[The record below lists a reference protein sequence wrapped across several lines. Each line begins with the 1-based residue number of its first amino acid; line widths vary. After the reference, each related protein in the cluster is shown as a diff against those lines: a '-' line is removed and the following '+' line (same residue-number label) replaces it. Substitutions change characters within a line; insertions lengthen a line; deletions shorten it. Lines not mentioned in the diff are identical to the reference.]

1 MKQHIKQL
9 LFMAITLL
17 ILQGNVGVVVAG
29 ERLSDGDLASWVGG
43 SESIKQK
50 IIDFVEQVSD
60 KNSKHFVPESDRIA
74 TFDMD
79 GTLICER
86 PDSIG
91 EALAVN
97 FLQAIANESP
107 TLSKVQPYKAALKN
121 DDDYLGKNFLQ
132 VLTAAYMGYPQSEY
146 RKDVLKFINT
156 EKHPRFEVPYGDLI
170 YQPMV
175 ELLEYL
181 KLKKFDVYIV
191 SGSWQG
197 FVRVVG
203 KEKLGFEYS
212 RLIGSKIELDF
223 QVRNGNAVFFRAGD
237 SLEPANVKDGK
248 PENIQAHIGVKPI
261 LAFGNSSG
269 DQQMYEYASTN
280 RYSHLILSLD
290 HDDAKREYKYASSV
304 KYEKG
309 WLKVSMKDNFK
320 VVFEK

>member
-1 MKQHIKQL
+1 MKQHAKQL

-17 ILQGNVGVVVAG
+17 ILQGDVGVVFSG
-29 ERLSDGDLASWVGG
+29 ERLSDDNLASWVRGAD
-43 SESIKQK
+43 SIKQK

-60 KNSKHFVPESDRIA
+60 KNSKHYVPESDRIA

-79 GTLICER
+79 GTLICEK
-86 PDSIG
+86 PVSLQ
-91 EALAVN
+91 EALAVS
-97 FLQAIANESP
+97 FLQTIANESP
-107 TLSKVQPYKAALKN
+107 TLSKVQPYKAALNN
-121 DDDYLGKNFLQ
+121 DEDYLKDNFLQ

-146 RKDVLKFINT
+146 RKDVLRFINT
-156 EKHPRFEVPYGDLI
+156 EKHPELKELYGDLI

-175 ELLEYL
+175 ELLKYL

-203 KEKLGFEYS
+203 KEKLGFRYS
-212 RLIGSKIELDF
+212 HLIGSKVELDF
-223 QVRNGNAVFFRAGD
+223 QLMGGNAVFLRAGE
-237 SLEPANVKDGK
+237 SLEPANVKNGK

-280 RYSHLILSLD
+280 HYRHLILNLD
-290 HDDAKREYKYASSV
+290 HDDRTREYKYDGNV
-304 KYEKG
+304 KYEKD